1 MQIVAE
7 TTKSQSLLSATL
19 SEFSVTVR
27 QSQFSQYS
35 VIRRNGAVV
44 SFEPSE
50 ISVAVT
56 KVFLAVDGVQG
67 AASAEIQLQGIDDGL
82 SKPLDL
88 VCQTGIATSWTS
100 SSDRSDDGKNRASR
114 YRVQSLAGLQ
124 ALDSIR

>member
-1 MQIVAE
+1 MQIAAE
-7 TTKSQSLLSATL
+7 ATKSQSLPSATL

-27 QSQFSQYS
+27 QSQFSRYR

-67 AASAEIQLQGIDDGL
+67 AASAELQLQVIDDRL

-88 VCQTGIATSWTS
+88 GCQTGRAPRW
-100 SSDRSDDGKNRASR
+100 DRLIGP
-114 YRVQSLAGLQ
+114 VIG
-124 ALDSIR
+124 

>member
-1 MQIVAE
+1 MQIAAE
-7 TTKSQSLLSATL
+7 TTKSQSLPSATL

-27 QSQFSQYS
+27 QSQFSRYR

-56 KVFLAVDGVQG
+56 KVLLAVDGVQG
-67 AASAEIQLQGIDDGL
+67 AASAELQLQVIDDRL

-88 VCQTGIATSWTS
+88 GCQTGSAPSW
-100 SSDRSDDGKNRASR
+100 DRLIGPMI
-114 YRVQSLAGLQ
+114 G
-124 ALDSIR
+124 

>member
-1 MQIVAE
+1 MQIAAE
-7 TTKSQSLLSATL
+7 TTKSQSLPDATL

-27 QSQFSQYS
+27 QSQLSQYR

-67 AASAEIQLQGIDDGL
+67 AASADLQLQVIDDGL

-88 VCQTGIATSWTS
+88 GCPTGSAPSW
-100 SSDRSDDGKNRASR
+100 DRLIGPMI
-114 YRVQSLAGLQ
+114 G
-124 ALDSIR
+124 

>member
-1 MQIVAE
+1 MQIAAE
-7 TTKSQSLLSATL
+7 TTKSQSLPSATL

-27 QSQFSQYS
+27 QSQFSRYR

-67 AASAEIQLQGIDDGL
+67 AASAELPLQVIDDAT
-82 SKPLDL
+82 SKPRDL
-88 VCQTGIATSWTS
+88 GYQAGSAPCR
-100 SSDRSDDGKNRASR
+100 DRLIGPI
-114 YRVQSLAGLQ
+114 G
-124 ALDSIR
+124 

>member
-1 MQIVAE
+1 MQIAAE
-7 TTKSQSLLSATL
+7 TTKSQSLPGATL

-27 QSQFSQYS
+27 QSQLSQYR

-67 AASAEIQLQGIDDGL
+67 AASADLQLQVIDDRIG
-82 SKPLDL
+82 
-88 VCQTGIATSWTS
+88 G
-100 SSDRSDDGKNRASR
+100 
-114 YRVQSLAGLQ
+114 
-124 ALDSIR
+124 ALDRGDQAGGAPRRGPPL

>member
-1 MQIVAE
+1 MQIAAE
-7 TTKSQSLLSATL
+7 TTKSQSLPGATL

-27 QSQFSQYS
+27 QSQFSRYR

-67 AASAEIQLQGIDDGL
+67 AASAELQLQVIDDRL

-88 VCQTGIATSWTS
+88 GCQTGRAPRW
-100 SSDRSDDGKNRASR
+100 DRLIGPMI
-114 YRVQSLAGLQ
+114 G
-124 ALDSIR
+124 